1 MEIETC
7 FQEALEA
14 ASSYQAKFF
23 ELRASVS
30 LARLWA
36 DRGERAR
43 AHDLLAPVYGWFT
56 EGFDTQDLR
65 DARTLLDELGS
76 PPTSSAAFHSE
87 A

>member
-43 AHDLLAPVYGWFT
+43 AHDLLAPVYG
-56 EGFDTQDLR
+56 
-65 DARTLLDELGS
+65 
-76 PPTSSAAFHSE
+76 
-87 A
+87 